1 MTSWPKRIRDAGAT
15 APASGFKFRDLLVE
29 AVSALLARPSRSAL
43 TALGT
48 VLGVGALVSTLGIA
62 QTAGN
67 QIITRFDE
75 LAATEVVAQPQQV
88 GFGSQARA
96 AVALPWD
103 AGSRLERLN
112 GVVAAGT
119 LSEVD
124 TAGALV
130 TSVPVTDPLGTTEF
144 DIPVVAASPG
154 LFGAVRGELSTGRFF
169 DQGHDDNADKVA
181 VIGSA
186 AAQRLN
192 ITRVDNR
199 PAIRVGEE
207 AFVVVGILANVER
220 EASLLSRI
228 IIPNQTAAARY
239 GLAAPAEVH
248 VETQIGAARLIAGQ
262 TPTALAPGRED
273 MITVQAAPDPTQVRN
288 RVEGDI
294 NALFIVL
301 GSVSLLVGAIGIAN
315 VTLVSVLE
323 RRGEIGLRRA
333 VGAARRHI
341 ASQFLVESTLLGAL
355 GGLIGTTTGMLLIVA
370 VSAAR
375 DWTPVLEPWLP
386 IAAPAAGALVGLLAG
401 VYPAL
406 KAANTEPITALRG

>member
-1 MTSWPKRIRDAGAT
+1 MRLRSDGELAIAELPVSSIG
-15 APASGFKFRDLLVE
+15 FRDLLVE

-75 LAATEVVAQPQQV
+75 LAATEVRAEPQQI
-88 GFGSQARA
+88 GFGSGARA

-103 AGSRLERLN
+103 VDDRLQRLN

-124 TAGALV
+124 TAGALA

-154 LFGAVRGELSTGRFF
+154 LFGAVRAELSTGRFF
-169 DQGHDDNADKVA
+169 DAGHDLNADKVA
-181 VIGSA
+181 ILGAA

-192 ITRVDNR
+192 VTRVDNR
-199 PAIRVGEE
+199 PAIKVGEE
-207 AFVVVGILANVER
+207 AFVVIGILDDVQR
-220 EASLLSRI
+220 EPALLSRI
-228 IIPNQTAAARY
+228 IIPNRTAEARY
-239 GLAAPAEVH
+239 GLAAPSEVY

-262 TPTALAPGRED
+262 VPTALAPGRED
-273 MITVQAAPDPTQVRN
+273 QIAVRAAPDPTQVRN
-288 RVEGDI
+288 RVEGDV

-341 ASQFLVESTLLGAL
+341 ATQFLVESTLLGAL
-355 GGLIGTTTGMLLIVA
+355 GGLIGTSAGILLIVG

-375 DWTPVLEPWLP
+375 DWTPVLESWLP
-386 IAAPAAGALVGLLAG
+386 FVAPATGALVGLLAG
-401 VYPAL
+401 LYPAL
-406 KAANTEPITALRG
+406 KAANTEPIAALRG

>member
-1 MTSWPKRIRDAGAT
+1 MRGVDGLIKPIIEPSRTGV
-15 APASGFKFRDLLVE
+15 RDLVSE
-29 AVSALLARPSRSAL
+29 AITALLARPSRSAL

-48 VLGVGALVSTLGIA
+48 VLGVGALVATLGIA

-75 LAATEVVAQPQQV
+75 LAATTVVAESETTN
-88 GFGSQARA
+88 GFRGQTA

-103 AGSRLERLN
+103 AQDRIARLN
-112 GVVAAGT
+112 GVVAVGT
-119 LSEVD
+119 LSQVD
-124 TAGALV
+124 TGGALV

-144 DIPVVAASPG
+144 AIEVVAVSPG
-154 LFGAVRGELSTGRFF
+154 LFGAVRAELSTGRFF
-169 DQGHDDNADKVA
+169 DAGHDDRGDNVA
-181 VIGSA
+181 ILGPA

-192 ITRVDNR
+192 VTRVDNQ
-199 PAIRVGEE
+199 PAIFVGEE
-207 AFVVVGILANVER
+207 PFVVIGILADQGVAR
-220 EASLLSRI
+220 EASLLSRV
-228 IIPNQTAAARY
+228 IIPNGAARARY
-239 GLAAPAEVH
+239 GLSSPTEVH
-248 VETQIGAARLIAGQ
+248 IETDIGAAQLIGRQ
-262 TPTALAPGRED
+262 TSIALSPNRPEFVNVQVAPEPAR
-273 MITVQAAPDPTQVRN
+273 VRN
-288 RVEGDI
+288 RVEGDV

-341 ASQFLVESTLLGAL
+341 ATQFLFESTVLGAF
-355 GGLIGTTTGMLLIVA
+355 GGIFGTTAGILLIVG

-386 IAAPAAGALVGLLAG
+386 FVAPVAGAVVGLLAG

-406 KAANTEPITALRG
+406 KAANTEPIAALRDA